1 MKKIEAII
9 REERLEPVKQALEKG
24 GYFGMTVTEVSG
36 RGEQKG
42 LTLPWRV
49 GEYRV
54 DLLPKLKLEIVVQD
68 KEVDTIVNAIV
79 ENARTGEIGDGK
91 IFIIP
96 VETAIRV
103 RTGEKGDIVVNKN
116 QEVKNKEESKSR

>member
-1 MKKIEAII
+1 MKKVEAII
-9 REERLEPVKQALEKG
+9 REERLENVKKALEDG
-24 GYFGMTVTEVSG
+24 GYFAMTVTEVSG
-36 RGEQKG
+36 RGEQLG

-54 DLLPKLKLEIVVQD
+54 DLLPKLKLEIVVPD
-68 KEVDTIVNAIV
+68 KEVDTIVNTII

-96 VETAIRV
+96 VDNAIRV
-103 RTGEKGDIVVNKN
+103 RTGEQGDIAINKIIKTK
-116 QEVKNKEESKSR
+116 EVAKTK

>member
-9 REERLEPVKQALEKG
+9 REERLENVKKALEDG
-24 GYFGMTVTEVSG
+24 GYFAMTVTEVSG
-36 RGEQKG
+36 RGEQLG

-54 DLLPKLKLEIVVQD
+54 DLLPKLKLEIVAPD
-68 KEVDTIVNAIV
+68 KEVDTIVNTII

-96 VETAIRV
+96 VDNAIRV
-103 RTGEKGDIVVNKN
+103 RTGEQGDIAINKII
-116 QEVKNKEESKSR
+116 KTKEEAKTR

>member
-9 REERLEPVKQALEKG
+9 REERLENIKKALEDG
-24 GYFGMTVTEVSG
+24 GYFAMTVTEVSG
-36 RGEQKG
+36 RGEQRG

-54 DLLPKLKLEIVVQD
+54 DLLPKLKLEIVVPD
-68 KEVDTIVNAIV
+68 KEVDTVVNAIM

-96 VETAIRV
+96 VDNAIRV
-103 RTGEKGDIVVNKN
+103 RTGEQGDIAINKIIKTK
-116 QEVKNKEESKSR
+116 EVAKTK

>member
-1 MKKIEAII
+1 MKKVEAII
-9 REERLEPVKQALEKG
+9 REERFENVKKALEEG
-24 GYFGMTVTEVSG
+24 GYYALTVTEVSG

-54 DLLPKLKLEIVVQD
+54 DLLPKLKIEIVVHD
-68 KEVDTIVNAIV
+68 KEVDAIV
-79 ENARTGEIGDGK
+79 KAIVDNARTGDIGDGK

-96 VETAIRV
+96 VENAIRV
-103 RTGEKGDIVVNKN
+103 RTGEDGEKAVNKMTN
-116 QEVKNKEESKSR
+116 GKEEAKAR

>member
-9 REERLEPVKQALEKG
+9 KEERLECVKKALEGG
-24 GYFGMTVTEVSG
+24 GYFAMTITEVSG
-36 RGEQKG
+36 RGEQRG

-54 DLLPKLKLEIVVQD
+54 DMLPKLKIEIVVPD
-68 KEVDTIVNAIV
+68 KEVNTVVDTIV

-96 VETAIRV
+96 VDNAIRV
-103 RTGEKGDIVVNKN
+103 RTGERGDTAINKIVKV
-116 QEVKNKEESKSR
+116 KEEAKTR

>member
-1 MKKIEAII
+1 MKKVEAII
-9 REERLEPVKQALEKG
+9 REERLENVKKALEEG
-24 GYFGMTVTEVSG
+24 GYFAMTITEVSG

-54 DLLPKLKLEIVVQD
+54 DLLPKLKIEIVVQD
-68 KEVDTIVNAIV
+68 KAVDAIV
-79 ENARTGEIGDGK
+79 KAICENSGTGEIGDGK

-96 VETAIRV
+96 VENAIRV
-103 RTGEKGDIVVNKN
+103 RTGETGNVAINKVIPN
-116 QEVKNKEESKSR
+116 GKEEAKAK

>member
-9 REERLEPVKQALEKG
+9 REERLEAVKQALENG
-24 GYFGMTVTEVSG
+24 GYFSMTVSEVSG

-54 DLLPKLKLEIVVQD
+54 DLLPKLKLEIVAQD
-68 KEVDTIVNAIV
+68 KEVDTIVNAII

-91 IFIIP
+91 IFILP
-96 VETAIRV
+96 VDNAIRV
-103 RTGEKGDIVVNKN
+103 RTGEQGDIAINKII
-116 QEVKNKEESKSR
+116 KTKEESKTR

>member
-1 MKKIEAII
+1 MKKVEAII
-9 REERLEPVKQALEKG
+9 REERLENVKGALEER
-24 GYFGMTVTEVSG
+24 GYVSMTVTEVSG

-54 DLLPKLKLEIVVQD
+54 DLLPKLKLEIVVPD
-68 KEVDTIVNAIV
+68 KEVDTIVGIIT
-79 ENARTGEIGDGK
+79 ESARTGEIGDGK

-96 VETAIRV
+96 VENAIRV
-103 RTGEKGDIVVNKN
+103 RTGEAGDCAINKIVKS
-116 QEVKNKEESKSR
+116 KEESKVP

>member
-1 MKKIEAII
+1 MKKVEAII
-9 REERLEPVKQALEKG
+9 REERLESIKQALEDG
-24 GYFGMTVTEVSG
+24 GYVSMTVTEVSG

-68 KEVDTIVNAIV
+68 KEVDTIVKIIID
-79 ENARTGEIGDGK
+79 NARTGEIGDGK

-96 VETAIRV
+96 VENAIRV
-103 RTGEKGDIVVNKN
+103 RTGEQGDIAINK
-116 QEVKNKEESKSR
+116 VMKTKEEAKK

>member
-1 MKKIEAII
+1 MKKVEAII
-9 REERLEPVKQALEKG
+9 REERLENVKKALEDG
-24 GYFGMTVTEVSG
+24 GYFAMTITEVSG

-54 DLLPKLKLEIVVQD
+54 DLLPKLKIEIVVQD
-68 KEVDTIVNAIV
+68 KEVEAIV
-79 ENARTGEIGDGK
+79 KAICENARTGEIGDGK

-96 VETAIRV
+96 VENAIRV
-103 RTGEKGDIVVNKN
+103 RTGEAGNVAINKVIPN
-116 QEVKNKEESKSR
+116 GKEEAKAK

>member
-1 MKKIEAII
+1 MKKVEAII
-9 REERLEPVKQALEKG
+9 REERLENVKKALEEG
-24 GYFGMTVTEVSG
+24 GYFAMTVTGVSG

-68 KEVDTIVNAIV
+68 KEVDAIV
-79 ENARTGEIGDGK
+79 KAICDNARTGEIGDGK

-96 VETAIRV
+96 VENAIRV
-103 RTGEKGDIVVNKN
+103 RTGEQGNVAINKVVINNK
-116 QEVKNKEESKSR
+116 QEAKA

>member
-1 MKKIEAII
+1 MKKVEAII
-9 REERLEPVKQALEKG
+9 REERLENVKKALEDG
-24 GYFGMTVTEVSG
+24 GYIAMTVTEVSG

-68 KEVDTIVNAIV
+68 KEVDAVVQAIV

-96 VETAIRV
+96 VENAIRV
-103 RTGEKGDIVVNKN
+103 RTGEQGNIAINKVIN
-116 QEVKNKEESKSR
+116 NNNKEEVKTK

>member
-9 REERLEPVKQALEKG
+9 REERLEPVKQALEAG
-24 GYFGMTVTEVSG
+24 GYFAMTVTEVSG
-36 RGEQKG
+36 RGEQRG

-68 KEVDTIVNAIV
+68 KEVDTIVKAIID
-79 ENARTGEIGDGK
+79 NARTGEIGDGK

-96 VETAIRV
+96 VENAIRV
-103 RTGEKGDIVVNKN
+103 RTNEDGDKAINKVTN
-116 QEVKNKEESKSR
+116 NKEEAKTK

>member
-1 MKKIEAII
+1 MKKVEAII
-9 REERLEPVKQALEKG
+9 REERLENVKKALEEG
-24 GYFGMTVTEVSG
+24 GYFAMTVTEVSG
-36 RGEQKG
+36 RGEQLG

-68 KEVDTIVNAIV
+68 KEVDAIV
-79 ENARTGEIGDGK
+79 KAIIDNARTGEIGDGK

-96 VETAIRV
+96 VENAIRV
-103 RTGEKGDIVVNKN
+103 RTGEQGNIAINKII
-116 QEVKNKEESKSR
+116 KEESKTK